1 MEVRIQEPQVGRED
15 RVHPRQATDL
25 LVGGASG
32 HEYGCL
38 SNVNPFIPHPRWSQ
52 RESHWVDTKET
63 FPTPIFNGYGPYV
76 AALYPN
82 EPRTPQKPLIR
93 GKRAR

>member
-1 MEVRIQEPQVGRED
+1 MTAD
-15 RVHPRQATDL
+15 DTHCL
-25 LVGGASG
+25 LNR
-32 HEYGCL
+32 C
-38 SNVNPFIPHPRWSQ
+38 VNPFIPHPRWSQ
-52 RESHWVDTKET
+52 RESHWTDTKRT

-93 GKRAR
+93 GQRAR